1 MSSVSYDKECQGTKC
16 LHGYLKNQQT
26 NVQVKIDT
34 LDKRTSVERFQKR
47 KKTFDQLHYLNF
59 NSDVVVM

>member
-26 NVQVKIDT
+26 NAQVKIDT

-47 KKTFDQLHYLNF
+47 KKNVWSIAL
-59 NSDVVVM
+59 S